1 VRLAAAAGAGP
12 VSDPVQGPLAGL
24 VVLDL
29 TRVMAGPHCGKVLC
43 DLGADVIKIEPPEG
57 DITRYAVPRV
67 NSLAV
72 YFIQQNA
79 GKRNVSMDLR
89 DPRGSQLLRNMAAHA
104 DVLIENYR
112 PGVADRLGIGYEAL
126 RAVNP
131 GLIYGT
137 VTGFGQGNAWAGRR
151 AYARM
156 VQAEMGMLLT
166 DAKDERPSAHTVFSH
181 GDLYPALELTVGL
194 LAALR
199 VRSSTGL
206 GQRVDVTMAQTLLY
220 INEYAAID
228 ATGEEIDED
237 LGTLGR
243 GTDPIFQL
251 RDGRTITVIG
261 NPTTTGRFES
271 YCDLIGGGLLEDSR
285 FTSYELRRQ
294 NRPQL
299 LKIIQEW
306 IYTFDT
312 PEALQAALGTKQIVM
327 GVAQTTLQAING
339 EWAQATGAM
348 TEVSDRGS
356 ASVSVPSPP
365 WQFSSTQAAI
375 QGPAAYRGEHNREV
389 LRELLGMPDPDIDAL
404 ETDGVLSARLPWET

>member
-1 VRLAAAAGAGP
+1 
-12 VSDPVQGPLAGL
+12 
-24 VVLDL
+24 
-29 TRVMAGPHCGKVLC
+29 
-43 DLGADVIKIEPPEG
+43 
-57 DITRYAVPRV
+57 
-67 NSLAV
+67 
-72 YFIQQNA
+72 
-79 GKRNVSMDLR
+79 
-89 DPRGSQLLRNMAAHA
+89 
-104 DVLIENYR
+104 
-112 PGVADRLGIGYEAL
+112 
-126 RAVNP
+126 
-131 GLIYGT
+131 
-137 VTGFGQGNAWAGRR
+137 
-151 AYARM
+151 

-166 DAKDERPSAHTVFSH
+166 DARDERPSAHTVFSH

-194 LAALR
+194 LAALQ
-199 VRSSTGL
+199 VRSTSGL

-237 LGTLGR
+237 IGTLGR

-251 RDGRTITVIG
+251 RDGRTITIIG

-271 YCDLIGGGLLEDSR
+271 YRDLIVGLLEDSR
-285 FTSYELRRQ
+285 FTTYELRRQ

-312 PEALQAALGTKQIVM
+312 PEALQAALGAKQIVM
-327 GVAQTTLQAING
+327 GVAQTTLQAINS

-356 ASVSVPSPP
+356 AVVSVPSPP
-365 WQFSSTQAAI
+365 WQFSSTQAVI

-389 LRELLGMPDPDIDAL
+389 LRDLLGMPDPEIDAL
-404 ETDGVLSARLPWET
+404 EADGVLSARLPPGA